1 MAVSLEACHGF
12 APEDLPG
19 LGLAADIPLYGDM
32 EKESLFFFFNCGHNI
47 KFTILT
53 IFLKCN
59 GFQIM
64 VRA

>member
-32 EKESLFFFFNCGHNI
+32 EKESFFFF
-47 KFTILT
+47 L
-53 IFLKCN
+53 LWS
-59 GFQIM
+59 
-64 VRA
+64 